1 MYRTL
6 CLIIKCI
13 LKLIFMHVC
22 TYNAL
27 GTQMAPIRWNGPHK
41 EADPDVA
48 RVLCEHWIHADLHIW
63 RGISG
68 RCDLV
73 LSLCVWHHMRK
84 EARRSS
90 ACRTLWEQRE
100 KKHCTPTHDKPPG
113 LNTRR
118 DPCSSSWGWTGGG
131 EPRSRSPWTSS
142 RWSSPYPRWPPATGA
157 RGTGKLSSPSVPDRW
172 PSNRRTALD
181 TTARTSTTAG
191 WFSISGRPA
200 RISLF
205 WGSSTQASGSPA
217 SRTSTLSVRMRL
229 FFPSHRQTA
238 KKVSLTFTLSYKH
251 VIYKCF

>member
-1 MYRTL
+1 MTFYFIDVYVHILSIYFIDRDNNKHLL
-6 CLIIKCI
+6 CQLIRKEIQM
-13 LKLIFMHVC
+13 LPGFFVSTGSMLIYIIDGQC
-22 TYNAL
+22 LT
-27 GTQMAPIRWNGPHK
+27 
-41 EADPDVA
+41 
-48 RVLCEHWIHADLHIW
+48 
-63 RGISG
+63 G
-68 RCDLV
+68 RCDLA
-73 LSLCVWHHMRK
+73 LSLCVWHHMRN

-100 KKHCTPTHDKPPG
+100 KKHCTPTHDKPPEI
-113 LNTRR
+113 NTRR

-142 RWSSPYPRWPPATGA
+142 RWCSPYPRWPPATGA

-205 WGSSTQASGSPA
+205 WGSSTPASGSPA

-229 FFPSHRQTA
+229 FLSSHRQTA
-238 KKVSLTFTLSYKH
+238 RNVSLTFTLSYKH
-251 VIYKCF
+251 VSSY